1 MASGRNLKSFT
12 FLMSAVAPWAISTL
26 LFAENSIGLSPASIS
41 LKGTPGQM
49 ATQSFKIVNGTDTSY
64 KFRVQ
69 VADVLVEDGKRK
81 FLPAGQ
87 SRGSIAALVT
97 APPGEINLSP
107 GQNSSVPVT
116 FVLPENTDIRAV
128 AVFFIGEQA
137 TAKPETQF
145 RARISLG
152 TVVDF
157 TASEAILL
165 QAVPPQITPQT
176 STTNM
181 LTTQDLVNAGRE
193 PFIAK
198 AVAAFLDKSGKL
210 MGKVT
215 FEQKRLLPGERN
227 ALHAEYPGTLPPGK
241 YRALCSIE
249 YGGKLLTTTADFL
262 LP

>member
-1 MASGRNLKSFT
+1 ML
-12 FLMSAVAPWAISTL
+12 AVALWAISTP
-26 LFAENSIGLSPASIS
+26 LFAQNSVGLSPASIS

-49 ATQSFKIVNGTDTSY
+49 TTQSFKISNGTDTPY
-64 KFRVQ
+64 KFKVQ
-69 VADVLVEDGKRK
+69 VADVLVNDGKRK

-97 APPGEINLSP
+97 APSGEINLSP

-137 TAKPETQF
+137 TPKPEAQLRT
-145 RARISLG
+145 RVSLG
-152 TVVDF
+152 AVVDF
-157 TASEAILL
+157 TASDDVLL
-165 QAVPPQITPQT
+165 QAAPPQITPQT

-193 PFIAK
+193 PLIAK
-198 AVAAFLDKSGKL
+198 GVAAFLDKSGKL

-249 YGGKLLTTTADFL
+249 YSGKLLTTTAEFL